1 LLSQKSIRTSFL
13 IKLVI
18 ALVALILS
26 FSVVLYSYITYGV
39 DRELKHSLMK
49 QAEYLFATY
58 PNVKI
63 AIEKNGEILKKTL
76 NINAKIVYLPNAK
89 YRPAYMRKVQLNDKQ
104 YVQILLPY
112 DFLRQ
117 TYLSISADVTE
128 QKKMQQKVYNAI
140 ILINLLGMVIIIFY
154 AYFLSGMLISPIR
167 ILTDK
172 LSKRNENMM
181 DHIKSEDLP
190 LEFEPLADSINMLMS
205 RIQNFV
211 KYKKELFI
219 GAAHELKTP
228 LAVMKTKTQVTLL
241 KKNRA
246 ENELKDALKQNITSI
261 DEMNKIVSSILEF
274 GRAEGAQFETPKD
287 IDVIDFLRLK
297 ANDYK
302 ILADSNNQKF
312 SYNLKPK
319 YFIIH
324 IQPMLLTQILQN
336 FVQNAL
342 KFTPNDKKVELKS
355 YLQDG
360 HLVVEVIDEGIGIDN
375 SRDLFAPFVRTQNS
389 NGVGLGLFLVKSAAD
404 GMGAKVELI
413 KRSDKSGTIARLTLP
428 KYPFCK
434 I

>member
-1 LLSQKSIRTSFL
+1 MLSKKSIRTSFL

-58 PNVKI
+58 PDVKV
-63 AIEKNGEILKKTL
+63 AIEKNGNILKKTL
-76 NINAKIVYLPNAK
+76 NINAKIVYLPKAQ
-89 YRPAYMRKVQLNDKQ
+89 YRPTYMRKVKLNDREF
-104 YVQILLPY
+104 VQILLPY

-140 ILINLLGMVIIIFY
+140 VLINLLGMVIIIFY
-154 AYFLSGMLISPIR
+154 AYFLSGMLIAPIR

-172 LSKRNENMM
+172 LSKRNEHMM

-190 LEFEPLADSINMLMS
+190 LEFQPLADSINMLMS

-219 GAAHELKTP
+219 GSAHELKTP

-241 KKNRA
+241 KRSITK
-246 ENELKDALKQNITSI
+246 EDLTDALKQNIISI

-287 IDVIDFLRLK
+287 IDVIDFLRAK

-312 SYNLKPK
+312 SYDLTPK
-319 YFIIH
+319 HFTIH

-342 KFTPNDKKVELKS
+342 KFTPNDKRVVLRS

-360 HLVVEVIDEGIGIDN
+360 HLVVEVIDEGIGIDD
-375 SRDLFAPFVRTQNS
+375 SRDLFAPFVRSQNS
-389 NGVGLGLFLVKSAAD
+389 SGVGLGLFLVKSAAD

-413 KRSDKSGTIARLTLP
+413 NRSDKSGTIARLTLP

>member
-1 LLSQKSIRTSFL
+1 
-13 IKLVI
+13 
-18 ALVALILS
+18 
-26 FSVVLYSYITYGV
+26 
-39 DRELKHSLMK
+39 MK

-58 PNVKI
+58 PDVKQ
-63 AIEKNGEILKKTL
+63 ALEKNGDILKKTL
-76 NINAKIVYLPNAK
+76 NINAKIVYLPKAQ
-89 YRPAYMRKVQLNDKQ
+89 YRPTYMRQVELNNKQ
-104 YVQILLPY
+104 YAQILLPY

-128 QKKMQQKVYNAI
+128 QKRMQQKVYNAI
-140 ILINLLGMVIIIFY
+140 VLINLLGMVIIIFY
-154 AYFLSGMLISPIR
+154 AYFLSGMLIAPIR

-172 LSKRNENMM
+172 LSKRNEHMM
-181 DHIKSEDLP
+181 DHIKSQDLP
-190 LEFEPLADSINMLMS
+190 LEFEPLADSINTLMS

-219 GAAHELKTP
+219 GSAHELKTP

-241 KKNRA
+241 KRNTTEQDLR
-246 ENELKDALKQNITSI
+246 DALTQNVTSI

-287 IDVIDFLRLK
+287 IDIIDFLRAK

-319 YFIIH
+319 HFTIH

-355 YLQDG
+355 YISDG
-360 HLVVEVIDEGIGIDN
+360 HLIVEVIDEGVGIDD
-375 SRDLFAPFVRTQNS
+375 SRDLFAPFVRTKS
-389 NGVGLGLFLVKSAAD
+389 SDGVGLGLFLVKSAAD
-404 GMGAKVELI
+404 GMGAKVQLVN
-413 KRSDKSGTIARLTLP
+413 RSDKSGTIARLTLP

>member
-1 LLSQKSIRTSFL
+1 
-13 IKLVI
+13 
-18 ALVALILS
+18 VALILS

-39 DRELKHSLMK
+39 DRELKYSLMK

-58 PNVKI
+58 PDVKV
-63 AIEKNGEILKKTL
+63 AIEKNGDILKKTL

-89 YRPAYMRKVQLNDKQ
+89 YRPAYMRKVKLNDKQ

-211 KYKKELFI
+211 RYKKELFI

-241 KKNRA
+241 KKNRKA
-246 ENELKDALKQNITSI
+246 DDLEDALRQNITSI

-287 IDVIDFLRLK
+287 IDVIEFLRVK

-302 ILADSNNQKF
+302 ILADSNQQKF

-319 YFIIH
+319 YFMIH

-342 KFTPNDKKVELKS
+342 KFTPNDKKVELRS
-355 YLQDG
+355 YLQDD
-360 HLVVEVIDEGIGIDN
+360 HLVIEVIDEGVGIDDTK
-375 SRDLFAPFVRTQNS
+375 DLFAPFVRTQNS
-389 NGVGLGLFLVKSAAD
+389 SGVGLGLFLVKSAAD